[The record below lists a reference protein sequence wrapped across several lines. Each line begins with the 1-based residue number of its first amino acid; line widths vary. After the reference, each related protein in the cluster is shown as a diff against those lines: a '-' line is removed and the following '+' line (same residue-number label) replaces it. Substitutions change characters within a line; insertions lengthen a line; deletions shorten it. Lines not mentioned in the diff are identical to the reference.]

1 MFYEIVFLFCQVLP
15 LENKMEK
22 PHHFKKI
29 VVLGMVVIVA
39 TYIVFGLLGYLVYGD
54 GICPSITLNLQ
65 SPARVAANT

>member
-1 MFYEIVFLFCQVLP
+1 
-15 LENKMEK
+15 MEK